1 MENEEKKEKSYD
13 NSTITLQ
20 NRKSLSLTGV
30 EKVYE
35 ASENKVQVRVAGSDL
50 MVAGSELTITKI
62 DVDAGLLDLV
72 GKVNELKFLGE
83 NNKQNIFKRI
93 FK

>member
-1 MENEEKKEKSYD
+1 MENNQPQKSFAD
-13 NSTITLQ
+13 SLITMQ
-20 NRKSLSLTGV
+20 NRKNLSLTGV

-35 ASENKVQVRVAGSDL
+35 ASETKVQVKVAGSNL
-50 MVAGSELTITKI
+50 LIAGVGLTIIKI

-72 GKVNELKFLGE
+72 GTVNELKYIGTE
-83 NNKQNIFKRI
+83 NKQNFFKRL

>member
-1 MENEEKKEKSYD
+1 MENNQPQKSFSD
-13 NSTITLQ
+13 SLITLQ
-20 NRKSLSLTGV
+20 NRKNLSLTGV

-35 ASENKVQVRVAGSDL
+35 ASETKVQVKVAGSNL
-50 MVAGSELTITKI
+50 LIAGEGLTITKI

-72 GKVNELKFLGE
+72 GTVNELKYIGTE
-83 NNKQNIFKRI
+83 NKQNFFKRL